1 VTSAH
6 DSSPLVRPY
15 ALTRGRTRARY
26 QLPIEALVSTT
37 DNGRARI
44 PGREPEHQRICEL
57 CVELKSVAEVAALM
71 RMPLGV
77 VRVLLGDMSD
87 AGLVSIQ
94 QPGET
99 DNGQPNLA
107 LLERVLIGLRNL

>member
-1 VTSAH
+1 MSSAH

-44 PGREPEHQRICEL
+44 PGREPEHARICDL

-87 AGLVSIQ
+87 AGLVTIQ
-94 QPGET
+94 QPGES
-99 DNGQPNLA
+99 DSGQPNLA

>member
-1 VTSAH
+1 
-6 DSSPLVRPY
+6 
-15 ALTRGRTRARY
+15 
-26 QLPIEALVSTT
+26 
-37 DNGRARI
+37 
-44 PGREPEHQRICEL
+44 
-57 CVELKSVAEVAALM
+57 VAEVAALM

-87 AGLVSIQ
+87 AGLVTIA

-99 DNGQPNLA
+99 DSGQPNLA

>member
-1 VTSAH
+1 MSSAH

-37 DNGRARI
+37 DNGRSRL

-77 VRVLLGDMSD
+77 VRVLIGDMSD
-87 AGLVSIQ
+87 TGLVSVQ
-94 QPGET
+94 QPGT
-99 DNGQPNLA
+99 DDGQPNLA